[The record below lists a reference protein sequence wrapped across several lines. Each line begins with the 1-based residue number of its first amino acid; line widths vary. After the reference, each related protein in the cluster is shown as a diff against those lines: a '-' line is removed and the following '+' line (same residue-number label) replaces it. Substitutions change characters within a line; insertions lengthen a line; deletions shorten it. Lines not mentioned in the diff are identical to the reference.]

1 MVPIGRGKV
10 TRSAEAE
17 VVAVWIGSEKVL
29 LRELATQ
36 KSFEATAPP
45 EVARYLH
52 VGVRVTIY
60 RDGEDRIVGWYLPDE
75 KLGARE
81 DLPDGA

>member
-1 MVPIGRGKV
+1 MSPTGREKV
-10 TRSAEAE
+10 TRTGEAE
-17 VVAVWIGSEKVL
+17 VVAVWIGSEKAL

-36 KSFEATAPP
+36 QSFEATAPP
-45 EVARYLH
+45 EVARFLH

-60 RDGEDRIVGWYLPDE
+60 RDGEERIVGWYLPDE
-75 KLGARE
+75 KLGVRE